1 MFWRDIISAWLSNKT
16 RQDRSIVDLIRS
28 LVETNIISETLVDN
42 SMLQRI
48 LLTQITLETLNGL
61 SVPKAPQGN
70 SFTYHMNAKELMMW
84 DLGGKNAKQIETF
97 EEQREVNLDHY
108 YKLRI
113 VNK

>member
-42 SMLQRI
+42 SMLQTI

-61 SVPKAPQGN
+61 SVPEAPQGN
-70 SFTYHMNAKELMMW
+70 SFTYHINAKELMMW
-84 DLGGKNAKQIETF
+84 DLGAKNAKQIETL